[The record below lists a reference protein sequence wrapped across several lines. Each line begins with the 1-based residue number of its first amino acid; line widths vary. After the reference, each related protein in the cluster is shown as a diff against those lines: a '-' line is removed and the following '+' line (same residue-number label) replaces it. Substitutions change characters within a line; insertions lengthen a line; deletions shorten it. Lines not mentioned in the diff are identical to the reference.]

1 MTFEEIKDFID
12 FFNKSGLSACK
23 VSIPDAEGQTV
34 NVELEKKPQTA
45 VNIQELVP
53 AQSVAAASAATVS
66 PDQAAVVPVV
76 EQKGDFIKS
85 PMVGA
90 CYFSPSPEADTFVK
104 VGDKIKKGQTVA
116 IIEAMKIMN
125 ELQAEQDCEILEI
138 LLEDA
143 HIVEF
148 DTPIFKIKPL

>member
-12 FFNKSGLSACK
+12 FFNKSGLSSCK
-23 VSIPDAEGQTV
+23 VSIPDAKGSTV
-34 NVELEKKPQTA
+34 NLELEKKSQTPT
-45 VNIQELVP
+45 NIQEIVP
-53 AQSVAAASAATVS
+53 ASQEDVTATIPIQTNVT
-66 PDQAAVVPVV
+66 D
-76 EQKGDFIKS
+76 QKGDFIRS

-104 VGDKIKKGQTVA
+104 VGDKVKKGQTVA

-125 ELQAEQDCEILEI
+125 ELQADQDCEIVEI

-148 DTPIFKIKPL
+148 DTAIFKIKPL